1 MYATIDRRTVNQAR
15 LQETGERAER
25 DFFPALRRADGFV
38 DFHVIADANGENEA
52 VTYWETRAQAEAFQP
67 ELDPWL
73 RTLEDLGHGLRS
85 TGGGDIVFQVSPAE
99 RGRPAT
105 ATVGGGVAR

>member
-1 MYATIDRRTVNQAR
+1 MYATIERRTVNHAR

-25 DFFPALRRADGFV
+25 DFFPTLRRADGFV
-38 DFHVIADANGENEA
+38 DFHVIADATGENEA

-73 RTLEDLGHGLRS
+73 RTLEELGHRLRS
-85 TGGGDIVFQVSPAE
+85 TGGGDIVFHVSPAE
-99 RGRPAT
+99 WGRP
-105 ATVGGGVAR
+105 ATVGGGAAR